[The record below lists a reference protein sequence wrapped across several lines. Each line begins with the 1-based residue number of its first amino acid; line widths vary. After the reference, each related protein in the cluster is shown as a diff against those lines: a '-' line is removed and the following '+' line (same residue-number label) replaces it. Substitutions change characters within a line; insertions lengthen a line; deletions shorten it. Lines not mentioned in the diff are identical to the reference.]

1 MTEQEWEY
9 HFPSHRI
16 HGFCIKLAENLYLSD
31 ERKGVDYKK
40 ASIFRDKNVAYHYA
54 NKYKGQV
61 EIIDLSYSMVGIY
74 QREPLEYPK
83 AEEN

>member
-1 MTEQEWEY
+1 MTKEEWEK

-40 ASIFRDKNVAYHYA
+40 ASIFRDKDVAYHYS

-74 QREPLEYPK
+74 QREPLEYLK
-83 AEEN
+83 VEE

>member
-1 MTEQEWEY
+1 MTEEEWEK

-40 ASIFRDKNVAYHYA
+40 ASIFRDKNVAYHYS

-61 EIIDLSYSMVGIY
+61 EIIDLSYSMVGIH

-83 AEEN
+83 VEK